1 MNPPVPHVKH
11 QTQPIYTAPRMGDRS
26 SPLTNRNFNNDSSQY
41 SRQNNKNRRNSGLV
55 GYANFTGKD
64 DSSSSGYYEKAKDA
78 TNKKKSIKRKKTS
91 QSDRKS
97 NVSANGSSSGSSSSM
112 GQKEGV
118 SR

>member
-41 SRQNNKNRRNSGLV
+41 RQNKNRRNSGLV
-55 GYANFTGKD
+55 GYGKD
-64 DSSSSGYYEKAKDA
+64 DSSSSGYYEKPKEPN
-78 TNKKKSIKRKKTS
+78 NKKKSIKRKKTS

-112 GQKEGV
+112 GIKEGV